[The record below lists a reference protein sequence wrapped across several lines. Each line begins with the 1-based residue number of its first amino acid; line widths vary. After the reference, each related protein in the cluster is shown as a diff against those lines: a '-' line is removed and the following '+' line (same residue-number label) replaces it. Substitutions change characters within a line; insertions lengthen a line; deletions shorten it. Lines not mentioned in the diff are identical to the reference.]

1 MSIKTNESTNQTLY
15 VLKKINSE
23 NLKVLGEDYQRDIN
37 ENRVL
42 LLRSAKLEKNRFALL
57 FFIYNKD
64 ENKG

>member
-37 ENRVL
+37 EN
-42 LLRSAKLEKNRFALL
+42 ND
-57 FFIYNKD
+57 I
-64 ENKG
+64 